1 VAVVDPVSLIVGALA
16 AGASAGV
23 RESASGAVRD
33 SYQMLKRAVADRFAG
48 HRRAET
54 ALAELET
61 DPDISRVSLG
71 EAVVRTGASA
81 DPVVV
86 EAAKRLMQLLDVDGR
101 RSVRGT
107 VDVRGAQG
115 VQLGN
120 QNRQINVFDSRPYRS
135 DSAPAD
141 DR

>member
-1 VAVVDPVSLIVGALA
+1 
-16 AGASAGV
+16 
-23 RESASGAVRD
+23 
-33 SYQMLKRAVADRFAG
+33 
-48 HRRAET
+48 
-54 ALAELET
+54 
-61 DPDISRVSLG
+61 
-71 EAVVRTGASA
+71 
-81 DPVVV
+81 V